1 MTLESMKGIAILVGV
16 LGMLISTP
24 TAESD
29 VIEPLR
35 ESVARAISEFDQID
49 AERKAELKRGAEF
62 IRERRAEAK
71 SAEMI
76 FICTHNSRRSH
87 FSQLWAQTAA
97 AYYGLNNVA
106 TFSGGTEATACNL
119 RTVQALRR
127 AGFSVVQSTEGGNP
141 VYLAQISE
149 KEKPLKLYSKV
160 FATKE
165 NPQKDFVAVL
175 TCGDAAESCPIVNG
189 AALRLPLLYKDPKV
203 ADNTPQEKATYDE
216 RCRQIAREMFYMMSL
231 VAQTRAAAS

>member
-1 MTLESMKGIAILVGV
+1 MTLESLKSAAIL
-16 LGMLISTP
+16 LAALDMLISTP
-24 TAESD
+24 AAESD

-49 AERKAELKRGAEF
+49 AERKAELKRGADF
-62 IRERRAEAK
+62 IREQLAK
-71 SAEMI
+71 RNSAELI

-87 FSQLWAQTAA
+87 FSQVWAQTAA
-97 AYYGLNNVA
+97 LYYGGRNLL
-106 TFSGGTEATACNL
+106 TFSGGTEATACNP

-127 AGFSVVQSTEGGNP
+127 AGFSVVQSTEGENP

-149 KEKPLKLYSKV
+149 TGKPLRLYSKV
-160 FATKE
+160 FGAKE

-175 TCGDAAESCPIVNG
+175 TCGDAAESCPVVNG
-189 AALRLPLLYKDPKV
+189 AALRLPLLFKDPKA

-216 RCRQIAREMFYMMSL
+216 RCRQIAREMFYMMSQ
-231 VAQTRAAAS
+231 VGGSGFAS

>member
-1 MTLESMKGIAILVGV
+1 MTLESMKGAVIL
-16 LGMLISTP
+16 LAALSIMTSTP
-24 TAESD
+24 AAESD

-35 ESVARAISEFDQID
+35 NSVAQAISEFDQID
-49 AERKAELKRGAEF
+49 GERKAELKRGADF
-62 IRERRAEAK
+62 IRERQASGKTAELV
-71 SAEMI
+71 

-97 AYYGLNNVA
+97 LFYGLNNVA
-106 TFSGGTEATACNL
+106 TFSGGTEATACNA

-141 VYLAQISE
+141 VYLAQMSE
-149 KEKPLKLYSKV
+149 SGKPLKLYSKV
-160 FATKE
+160 FGARE
-165 NPQKDFVAVL
+165 NPQKGFAAIL
-175 TCGDAAESCPIVNG
+175 TCGDAAESCPVVNG

-216 RCRQIAREMFYMMSL
+216 RCRQIAREMFYMMSQ
-231 VAQTRAAAS
+231 VGEANASAS